1 VKTSP
6 LEKYKQR
13 YHFSVNFYSLFL
25 IATFIPDVLHINILA
40 IKYSYW
46 FIKVLLACLVIS
58 KDRRPLLNLGRLEI
72 AYVLLVLLYAIII
85 FVDVFVAPYPGLA
98 KSDTFFMSG
107 LTDFAGFILGIII
120 AFSFRYDPAY
130 HSERSFEFFWISLA
144 IALVLSYFLA
154 FENVDLDTSN
164 VRFDANSTINSIMYG
179 QTGCAMALIS
189 IFGFVNNKK
198 RLYKALF
205 FATFLLGLISIS
217 KAGSRSPVIVLA
229 VVSIFYFIARVGVVK
244 SLFIVLAFV
253 TVLLVFINQILA
265 LMTSMGSTLATR
277 LTSMV
282 VENDSSGRDGIYAN
296 AWSLIKEYPLFGSF
310 YLLQNGVGAGG
321 YPHNFLLEIFMAT
334 GIVGGIPFVILLLVS
349 VYRAFKLLKSR
360 HESSWIV
367 MLYLQVI
374 VYGMFSTGLYTSQDF
389 WVLLFFMISMHKT
402 VLSKNFKGNRISMA
416 INHPA
421 PLLN

>member
-1 VKTSP
+1 MKISP

-25 IATFIPDVLHINILA
+25 IATFIPDVLHINNLA

-46 FIKVLLACLVIS
+46 FIKVLLACLVIA
-58 KDRRPLLNLGRLEI
+58 KDRRPVLNLGRLEVT
-72 AYVLLVLLYAIII
+72 YVLLVLLYAIII
-85 FVDVFVAPYPGLA
+85 FVDVFVAPYPGLS

-107 LTDFAGFILGIII
+107 VTDFAGFCLGVII

-130 HSERSFEFFWISLA
+130 HSAKSFEFFWISLA
-144 IALVLSYFLA
+144 ISLVLAYFLS

-164 VRFDANSTINSIMYG
+164 TRYDANSTINSIMYG

-189 IFGFVNNKK
+189 IFGIINNKK
-198 RLYKALF
+198 WLYKGLF
-205 FATFLLGLISIS
+205 LATFLLGLISIG

-229 VVSIFYFIARVGVVK
+229 VVSVFYFVARVGVVK
-244 SLFIVLAFV
+244 SLFIVISVAAVILA
-253 TVLLVFINQILA
+253 FINQIIVFL
-265 LMTSMGSTLATR
+265 TSIGSTLATR

-282 VENDSSGRDGIYAN
+282 MDNDSSGRDGIYAN

-310 YLLQNGVGAGG
+310 YLLQNGIGAGG
-321 YPHNFLLEIFMAT
+321 YPHNFLLEVFMAT
-334 GIVGGIPFVILLLVS
+334 GLVGGIPFVILLVIS
-349 VYRAFKLLKSR
+349 IYRAFKLLKSR
-360 HESSWIV
+360 HESSWMVI
-367 MLYLQVI
+367 LYLQII
-374 VYGMFSTGLYTSQDF
+374 VFGMFSTGLYTSQDF

-402 VLSKNFKGNRISMA
+402 VLSKNFKSNRIPMT
-416 INHPA
+416 ITHPA

>member
-25 IATFIPDVLHINILA
+25 IATFIPDVLHIDNLV

-58 KDRRPLLNLGRLEI
+58 KDRRPLLNLGRLEVT
-72 AYVLLVLLYAIII
+72 YVLLVLLYAIII
-85 FVDVFVAPYPGLA
+85 FIDVFVAPYPGLS
-98 KSDTFFMSG
+98 KSDTFFKSG
-107 LTDFAGFILGIII
+107 VTDFAGFILGIII

-130 HSERSFEFFWISLA
+130 HSEKSFEFFWISLA
-144 IALVLSYFLA
+144 IALVLAYFLS
-154 FENVDLDTSN
+154 FENVDLDVSN
-164 VRFDANSTINSIMYG
+164 TRYDANSTINSIMYG

-189 IFGFVNNKK
+189 IFGLVNNKK
-198 RLYKALF
+198 WLYKGLF
-205 FATFLLGLISIS
+205 FVTFLLGFISIG

-229 VVSIFYFIARVGVVK
+229 AVGVIYFVARVGVLK
-244 SLFIVLAFV
+244 SLLIVVSFV
-253 TVLLVFINQILA
+253 TLLLAFINQIIVFL
-265 LMTSMGSTLATR
+265 TSIGSTLATR

-282 VENDSSGRDGIYAN
+282 MDNDSSGRDGIYSN
-296 AWSLIKEYPLFGSF
+296 AWSLIKEYPIFGSF
-310 YLLQNGVGAGG
+310 YLMQNGVGAGG

-367 MLYLQVI
+367 ILYLQII

-402 VLSKNFKGNRISMA
+402 VLSKNFNAKRLPMT